1 MSIATVRV
9 LDVSKLS
16 EMRAWTKYYNI
27 ARLMAF
33 LGILCQPFSLWALFW
48 TSPSD
53 YPFLSSLLFVP
64 LLTCGCVV
72 LLSSV
77 GRRDRFLRLLLGG
90 GIALRLAA
98 AGAYVWAGYYIFQA
112 DAFHYWTMGVARA
125 GQFSAVGWAAF
136 PPPYT
141 SSNLVNN
148 LCAII
153 TLVTGNALPTLF
165 AIFAFAALWGAYFF
179 YRAFCIAFPN
189 GNRGLYG
196 LLVFLLPSS
205 IFWSSAIGKDAM
217 EQLFI
222 GIAAYG
228 FAKVATKLDGRSIFI
243 LAIGVAGAAAFR
255 PHIGAMLA
263 ISMLLP
269 FVFST
274 MKGGW
279 MTMSARILLL
289 PVLAG
294 STYFM
299 ARQAQSF
306 VSEGPNDLA
315 STTGVLEREH
325 TITAEGGSTF
335 NQGTS
340 LPTRIIE
347 SPFLLFR
354 PFPWEVHNLMAAV
367 SSVEGMG
374 LAFLVFRKRRE
385 FWPVVRAWRQPYI
398 GFILGYTFV
407 FAIIFSAAIS
417 NFGIIARERMMLF
430 PVVLMLFCA
439 RLPSKSIIGS
449 PALQRYPRVRSRWSA
464 PQLGPS
470 AF

>member
-1 MSIATVRV
+1 
-9 LDVSKLS
+9 
-16 EMRAWTKYYNI
+16 MRAWTKYYNI
-27 ARLMAF
+27 AKLMAF
-33 LGILCQPFSLWALFW
+33 LGILCQPFSLWALFY

-64 LLTCGCVV
+64 LLTYGCVM
-72 LLSSV
+72 LSRSV
-77 GRRDRFLRLLLGG
+77 CRRDRFLRLLFGS
-90 GIALRLAA
+90 GIVLRLAA

-125 GQFSAVGWAAF
+125 DQFSAIGWAAF
-136 PPPYT
+136 PPPYS
-141 SSNLVNN
+141 SSNLLNN
-148 LCAII
+148 LCGII

-165 AIFAFAALWGAYFF
+165 AFFAFAALWGGYFF

-196 LLVFLLPSS
+196 LLVFLMPSS
-205 IFWSSAIGKDAM
+205 LFWSSAIGKDAM

-222 GIAAYG
+222 GMTAFG
-228 FAKVATKLDGRSIFI
+228 FAKIATKLDGRSMLIC
-243 LAIGVAGAAAFR
+243 AIGVTGAAAFR
-255 PHIGAMLA
+255 PHVGGMLA

-269 FVFST
+269 FTFSS

-279 MTMSARILLL
+279 MTMSARILLV
-289 PVLAG
+289 PVLAV
-294 STYFM
+294 STLFM

-306 VSEGPNDLA
+306 VNEGSNGFG
-315 STTGVLEREH
+315 STGNVLEREH
-325 TITAEGGSTF
+325 MVTAEGGSTF

-340 LPTRIIE
+340 LSMRILE

-385 FWPVVRAWRQPYI
+385 FWPVVRAWRQTYI
-398 GFILGYTFV
+398 SFILAYALL
-407 FAIIFSAAIS
+407 FAVIFSAAIS

-430 PVVLMLFCA
+430 PIVLMLFCA
-439 RLPSKSIIGS
+439 RLPSKKIVGS
-449 PALQRYPRVRSRWSA
+449 PAFQPYPLGRSRWSA